1 MLSAPLRDERFTGC
15 FTAIITPFSDDGAAI
30 DHGRLKAQIQRQAA
44 GNVRGIVVSGTT
56 GESPTLSA
64 SEYRE
69 LVQSAVRLGRD
80 AGLLVIAGTGSNATA
95 HAVEL
100 QRFAKEAGADAAL
113 SVNPYYNKPEQEG
126 LYRHFMA
133 VADAADLPIV
143 LYNIPGRTGVAL
155 APATVE
161 RLFAHPNI
169 VANKEATGSIDS
181 ATDMLARC
189 PGLALLSGDDAMTLP
204 FLSVG
209 GVGVVSVVSNLAP
222 DRMSALVG
230 AWLTGDTDRAREL
243 HYELFDLCRAM
254 FAETN
259 PVPVKAAMQLLGHDT
274 GALRL
279 PMTPPR
285 AETVDLVRQALRRLD
300 IK

>member
-1 MLSAPLRDERFTGC
+1 MFSSDLRDERFTGC
-15 FTAIITPFSDDGAAI
+15 FTAIITPFTEDGGAI
-30 DHGRLKAQIQRQAA
+30 DYGRLKAQIQRQAA

-80 AGLLVIAGTGSNATA
+80 AGLLVIAGTGSNSTA

-126 LYRHFMA
+126 LYRHFMS

-161 RLFAHPNI
+161 RLFDHPNI
-169 VANKEATGSIDS
+169 VANKEATGSTDS

-189 PGLALLSGDDAMTLP
+189 PGLALLSGDDSMTLP

-243 HYELFDLCRAM
+243 HYELFGLCRAM
-254 FAETN
+254 FCETN

-285 AETVDLVRQALRRLD
+285 PETVERVRQALGRLEL
-300 IK
+300 K